1 MFTDLNST
9 LNNACIDT
17 LSLDGKLFTSSL
29 SQEYLNSIGYN
40 TEALGEHWE
49 DG

>member
-1 MFTDLNST
+1 MCTDLNST
-9 LNNACIDT
+9 LNNACIDI